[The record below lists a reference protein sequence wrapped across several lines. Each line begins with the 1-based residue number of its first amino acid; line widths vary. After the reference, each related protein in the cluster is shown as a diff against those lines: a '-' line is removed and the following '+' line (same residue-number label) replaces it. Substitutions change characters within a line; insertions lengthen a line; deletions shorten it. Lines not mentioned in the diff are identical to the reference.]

1 MKRKMKCDEKI
12 RGKEKRGEEE
22 VGGCERKKAA
32 FRGWVSVARARRR
45 GNLLCPVTVNDVQ
58 LYYLL
63 RYNVSVLSFVS
74 SHENVPGS
82 MNNAKGTSVY
92 SGCRK

>member
-63 RYNVSVLSFVS
+63 RRQRLCAFVCF
-74 SHENVPGS
+74 V
-82 MNNAKGTSVY
+82 A
-92 SGCRK
+92 RKRSWIYE